1 MVIGLIL
8 NKILKKSKR
17 YFYIVTG
24 RYEKFLRDEGVK
36 IGSGCDIAYSCSFGS
51 EPYLIEI
58 GDQVRINV
66 GVQLITHDGGVW
78 VLRNLYEWAKDIDV
92 FGKIIVGNNVH
103 IGTNATIMPGVT
115 IGDNVVVACNA
126 VVTHNVPD
134 NSIVAGIP
142 ARVIETIDE
151 YEMKCKDRA
160 VFTKFMNPDDKKQ
173 YLFTNGKF
181 K

>member
-1 MVIGLIL
+1 M
-8 NKILKKSKR
+8 
-17 YFYIVTG
+17 
-24 RYEKFLRDEGVK
+24 
-36 IGSGCDIAYSCSFGS
+36 
-51 EPYLIEI
+51 
-58 GDQVRINV
+58 
-66 GVQLITHDGGVW
+66 ITHDGGVW
-78 VLRNLYEWAKDIDV
+78 VLGNLYEWAKDIDV